1 MNNYYTKII
10 IQNNE
15 VSETFKS
22 IGDMIGTFNKSN
34 IILELCEDFK
44 KCPYDLISLMN
55 NAKTNFRTVNSVN
68 GGSWLCIGNPADKKF
83 LLNMNKKASDAF
95 YKVSNLVG
103 LKSGMLVSYLVDTY
117 LLER

>member
-15 VSETFKS
+15 VSE
-22 IGDMIGTFNKSN
+22 TFNKSN